1 MYKLFLLFLLV
12 PGLSHGQA
20 KKAPVKKKKAGQV
33 KSNHKTFWPP
43 KLPATDV
50 TIPPPAL
57 PYAAETVNGETNT
70 LQLIKSSSF
79 KAAVQQAAEK
89 HVGLLLFMPGD
100 AGAGLLP
107 KNSAVPRD
115 SAALNTYFEE
125 LFAQGVNA
133 YKRKYLVYMATAAG
147 LAAEKNIHALVYPA
161 YFFFSADGVLLGKSE
176 GLKAD
181 AYELDAL
188 QQELQDAF
196 ERKELLQLQQQY
208 RQGTLDST
216 GLAKLVLLTNAY
228 NAGAY
233 AQPMTPDQYQL
244 LDVFIRKYGVEK
256 KVDSGFL
263 KLVDQVYN
271 DAGYIHEIKLPG
283 TFAWLLQHY
292 TTEADTDFKWY
303 AALSNHIN
311 EKYTALT
318 TPKEEETASRP
329 DSPALSSN
337 AAATTAGNTA
347 LALDSLLK
355 QHFVWLRHL
364 RNVQL
369 LNEAVKLVQV
379 QYDLIS
385 KKQVPTAYIHTHTMP
400 LLNWL
405 YDSLLHV
412 NTGMASTALVLK
424 EVKEKMSV
432 AEMHYVDD
440 YYTDFAHFETG
451 FKKDLAL
458 LLNNTS
464 WMIFK
469 EDADNRYLA
478 KLLSWSKA
486 SLEIEKANPYYLDTY
501 AQLLYAGGDKKAAFD
516 YEQKAI
522 TALKLDKNFR
532 EEKWMLPFMEK
543 VLAKMK
549 LGAVIP
555 RDDYNPNE

>member
-1 MYKLFLLFLLV
+1 M
-12 PGLSHGQA
+12 
-20 KKAPVKKKKAGQV
+20 
-33 KSNHKTFWPP
+33 
-43 KLPATDV
+43 
-50 TIPPPAL
+50 
-57 PYAAETVNGETNT
+57 
-70 LQLIKSSSF
+70 
-79 KAAVQQAAEK
+79 
-89 HVGLLLFMPGD
+89 
-100 AGAGLLP
+100 
-107 KNSAVPRD
+107 
-115 SAALNTYFEE
+115 
-125 LFAQGVNA
+125 
-133 YKRKYLVYMATAAG
+133 
-147 LAAEKNIHALVYPA
+147 
-161 YFFFSADGVLLGKSE
+161 
-176 GLKAD
+176 
-181 AYELDAL
+181 
-188 QQELQDAF
+188 
-196 ERKELLQLQQQY
+196 
-208 RQGTLDST
+208 
-216 GLAKLVLLTNAY
+216 
-228 NAGAY
+228 
-233 AQPMTPDQYQL
+233 
-244 LDVFIRKYGVEK
+244 
-256 KVDSGFL
+256 DSGFL

-283 TFAWLLQHY
+283 TFAWLVQHY

-329 DSPALSSN
+329 DSPALSAN
-337 AAATTAGNTA
+337 AAATNAVNTA
-347 LALDSLLK
+347 LVLDSLLK
-355 QHFVWLRHL
+355 QHSVWLKHL

-412 NTGMASTALVLK
+412 NAGIASTVLVLK

-432 AEMHYVDD
+432 AEVHYVDD

-549 LGAVIP
+549 LGVVIP